1 MTAELKELAT
11 VQMGLAF
18 RARPEPEKG
27 GNTLVI
33 QMRDLTEG
41 NRLDVR
47 HLLTVQLN
55 DVNAHHFVRRKDLI
69 FRSRGKTTTTALI
82 DAEPERTVVAAP
94 LLRIRVASGKVLPE
108 YLLWF
113 INQPLSQAFLHRRAT
128 GTAMVTIGKSV
139 LEALEIS
146 LPDMETQ
153 KRIAAIAALSE
164 REQRLMRALA
174 ENKKRLAD
182 GILMRLARESE
193 ASRKQRELAV
203 TQSKGRKL
211 APFVAKKEAP

>member
-1 MTAELKELAT
+1 MTTELRELAT

-33 QMRDLTEG
+33 QMRDLSAD

-47 HLLTVQLN
+47 HLLTVQRN

-94 LLRIRVASGKVLPE
+94 LLRVRVASGKVLPE

-146 LPDMETQ
+146 LPDLATQ

-164 REQRLMRALA
+164 RERRLMRALA
-174 ENKKRLAD
+174 ENTKRLAD
-182 GILMRLARESE
+182 GLSIRMPRASE
-193 ASRKQRELAV
+193 AERKRREE
-203 TQSKGRKL
+203 RK
-211 APFVAKKEAP
+211 